1 MMTMRIPRLRLSAV
15 FLALAAC
22 SNPVEQEDH
31 PQGLVVVDAQGTEV
45 ASYTVAGGQQ
55 GQITV
60 GVNTATT
67 FTVHAT
73 ADDGDRIAIDGDELS
88 LRLTDPRPGW
98 SFIIDAN
105 NQLVITAS
113 AAASTTLEME
123 LVHGGHAELAAAFSV
138 VAE

>member
-1 MMTMRIPRLRLSAV
+1 MNKMRFPHLRLSAIV
-15 FLALAAC
+15 LALAAC
-22 SNPVEQEDH
+22 SNPVEHEDH

-73 ADDGDRIAIDGDELS
+73 AEDGDRIAIDGVELS
-88 LRLTDPRPGW
+88 LAITDPGTGW
-98 SFIIDAN
+98 SFAIDSN
-105 NQLVITAS
+105 NLLVVTAS
-113 AAASTTLEME
+113 AAGSTTLNLK
-123 LVHGGHAELAAAFSV
+123 LVHGEHDEISATFAV
-138 VAE
+138 VAQ